1 MGARRAAERFA
12 HAEAARLYRRAL
24 DAGRAKGVSPTELAA
39 AWEALG
45 DALVQIGELDNATSA
60 FTSARR
66 LQPDDAVAQ
75 ARLCFRHGQIAE
87 SSELSSAVRWM
98 RRGLRTLEQVPGRE
112 ARIWRARMIAEL
124 GWIRQR
130 QRRYDE
136 TERLCREALR
146 EGQKIGE
153 LRAQARASYTLDW
166 ALFELGRSDEAT
178 YSSRALDIYREL
190 GDPAHEGNVL
200 NNLGGFA
207 YWQGRWP
214 DAIDLYQQ
222 AGACWERAGDAAGA
236 AETDANVGEI
246 LSDQGRLAE
255 AEEHLRRARRV
266 WSSTGHREGAAFA
279 DMLLG
284 RLAVRGGRAEEGI
297 ALLEA
302 TAADMQRVGVR
313 FYGELASAL
322 VGEGEALGGSP
333 ERAIQ
338 IAVGL
343 LGSGSPHLALLHRAS
358 GIALLRL
365 GDPDAARREL
375 NLGLEAA
382 RAGGEGYEVASALGA
397 LGAVGALDAAQAAER
412 DELLARLG
420 VVGLPAIADDVHG
433 LSGESV
439 TALVTSPAPA

>member
-1 MGARRAAERFA
+1 
-12 HAEAARLYRRAL
+12 
-24 DAGRAKGVSPTELAA
+24 
-39 AWEALG
+39 
-45 DALVQIGELDNATSA
+45 
-60 FTSARR
+60 
-66 LQPDDAVAQ
+66 
-75 ARLCFRHGQIAE
+75 
-87 SSELSSAVRWM
+87 
-98 RRGLRTLEQVPGRE
+98 
-112 ARIWRARMIAEL
+112 
-124 GWIRQR
+124 
-130 QRRYDE
+130 
-136 TERLCREALR
+136 
-146 EGQKIGE
+146 
-153 LRAQARASYTLDW
+153 
-166 ALFELGRSDEAT
+166 
-178 YSSRALDIYREL
+178 
-190 GDPAHEGNVL
+190 
-200 NNLGGFA
+200 
-207 YWQGRWP
+207 
-214 DAIDLYQQ
+214 
-222 AGACWERAGDAAGA
+222 
-236 AETDANVGEI
+236 
-246 LSDQGRLAE
+246 
-255 AEEHLRRARRV
+255 
-266 WSSTGHREGAAFA
+266 
-279 DMLLG
+279 
-284 RLAVRGGRAEEGI
+284 
-297 ALLEA
+297 
-302 TAADMQRVGVR
+302 MQRVGVR